1 MHSAGLIDFHVH
13 IGNLYREEYP
23 RRGPLSVEQLL
34 DRMNREGIE
43 ISVLLPLESPEG
55 SWGYFLTEEA
65 VRARDLYPERL
76 IAFMCVDPRYP
87 RAAEN
92 IDFFVKQHGCKGFG
106 EHVNGL
112 AFDDPLNKAVYAKC
126 DEHGLPL
133 VFEINPGLCYDEVGL
148 PRLEACLR
156 EFRNVTFVGHG
167 PSFWAAISG
176 DDGGRGGYPKGSIAP
191 GGALDRLFSKYENLY
206 ADLSAHS
213 GYNAM
218 TRDPEFAAGFIARH
232 WRRLLWGTDYMG
244 AGQPLPQVQWLANLD
259 VSPEIRD
266 AVGRSNARRVLGLEG
281 G

>member
-1 MHSAGLIDFHVH
+1 MIDFHVH

-23 RRGPLSVEQLL
+23 KRTALSVHQLI

-65 VRARDLYPERL
+65 VAARDIYPERL
-76 IAFMCVDPRYP
+76 IAFACVDPRYP
-87 RAAEN
+87 RAAAF
-92 IDFFVKQHGCKGFG
+92 IDHFVNRHGCKGFG

-112 AFDDPLNKAVYAKC
+112 AFDDPLNKTIYAKC

-148 PRLEACLR
+148 PRLETCLK
-156 EFRNVTFVGHG
+156 EFRNVKWVGHG

-176 DDGGRGGYPKGSIAP
+176 DDDGKGGYPKRPIKP
-191 GGALDRLFSKYENLY
+191 RGALDRLFSEYENLY
-206 ADLSAHS
+206 ADLSAGS

-244 AGQPLPQVQWLANLD
+244 HGQPLPQVEWLANLD
-259 VSPEIRD
+259 VPAEIRE
-266 AVGRSNARRVLGLEG
+266 AVGRGNACRLLGLQKA
-281 G
+281 